1 MRKQDYLLEL
11 IHSLTPSEK
20 KHFRQYIASGDE
32 SKDYAKLFD
41 ILKKAESYD
50 AETISKELKKSKK
63 NLADDKEYLQETLL
77 RSLHS
82 FHSPAMYKAMVFNSM
97 IESDILA
104 SKGMLKFA
112 LAHIRKLKKGM
123 LSGEENVLY
132 YQVLAQ
138 EINLVISITP
148 GVLKADEWVK
158 SSGDELIRRVE
169 AIELYVKL
177 VRLSTRI
184 QDLSADIKYI
194 DNKNVQKEA
203 KSLVEQATQ
212 LIKGKKLSSRTF
224 QNYHNLMAEYYFFLG
239 VNTKLSVGH
248 VQKAIEQFDS
258 ETEQFKEFYSHAY
271 LDLLLSLLGGYFEL
285 REYMEVERCIKTLR
299 HFAARKI
306 SKQTIIKAERRI
318 FHFSVLLPT
327 ATGEYEKALQF
338 IDDNIAAYKKLTS
351 MDEDHSL
358 VQLLKAINLFH
369 LQRYDEALS
378 ELLPLLSSDA
388 PSQLPETR
396 ISARALNLMIQYEIG
411 NLASLPNYLRAAQ
424 RFFSNEGLMTREV
437 TLFLKL
443 IRHLQKNGSK
453 ASLAQIQKDFED
465 VYSAH
470 RFEIIGYFVIWPW
483 LKRLAGRKKA

>member
-1 MRKQDYLLEL
+1 
-11 IHSLTPSEK
+11 
-20 KHFRQYIASGDE
+20 
-32 SKDYAKLFD
+32 
-41 ILKKAESYD
+41 
-50 AETISKELKKSKK
+50 
-63 NLADDKEYLQETLL
+63 
-77 RSLHS
+77 
-82 FHSPAMYKAMVFNSM
+82 M

-184 QDLSADIKYI
+184 QDLSADINYI

-424 RFFSNEGLMTREV
+424 RFFSNEGLMTR
-437 TLFLKL
+437 
-443 IRHLQKNGSK
+443 
-453 ASLAQIQKDFED
+453 
-465 VYSAH
+465 
-470 RFEIIGYFVIWPW
+470 
-483 LKRLAGRKKA
+483 